1 MGFLFLNSSW
11 FGEAKN
17 SGRTRLEVM
26 IGMAFQEARG
36 CMLVEGDSFVD
47 CIALEDCRLQG
58 PVVVEMEQIQTVYV
72 VVAFKSLL
80 SVIIIPIVIVVI
92 VIIVL

>member
-17 SGRTRLEVM
+17 SGRTRLEVV
-26 IGMAFQEARG
+26 IGMAFQETQG
-36 CMLVEGDSFVD
+36 CMLVEGNSFVD

-58 PVVVEMEQIQTVYV
+58 PVVVEMGQIQRVYV

-80 SVIIIPIVIVVI
+80 SVIIPIIIVVI

>member
-1 MGFLFLNSSW
+1 
-11 FGEAKN
+11 
-17 SGRTRLEVM
+17 VV
-26 IGMAFQEARG
+26 IGMAFQETQG
-36 CMLVEGDSFVD
+36 CMLVEGNSFVD

-58 PVVVEMEQIQTVYV
+58 PVVVEMGQIQRVYV

-80 SVIIIPIVIVVI
+80 SVIIPIIIVVI

>member
-1 MGFLFLNSSW
+1 MDFLFLNSSW

-17 SGRTRLEVM
+17 SGRTRLEVV
-26 IGMAFQEARG
+26 IGMAFQETRG

-47 CIALEDCRLQG
+47 CIALEGCRLQG

-80 SVIIIPIVIVVI
+80 SVIIIPIVIVVV

>member
-1 MGFLFLNSSW
+1 MGFLSLNSSW

-26 IGMAFQEARG
+26 IGMAFQETRG

-58 PVVVEMEQIQTVYV
+58 PVVVEMERIQTVYV